1 MRWRLAQLSFVQS
14 SVREQRGQTY
24 GRSTQRST
32 ICRSAFSV
40 VRKSQ
45 TCGDSSADVGDVWS
59 KHHESTEGR
68 MLCRGKKT
76 NVTMSLP
83 IKQWVGVLTKEK
95 RQINWQQWLSSV
107 MDLQKVGW
115 LITWDTVM
123 FMRVGD
129 PNKQAVQTWCCKPPE
144 SFYSEKRS
152 SSLNYTRALSC
163 IAVHFR
169 ASPCISV
176 HRRAGRRFDLSI
188 CSSSVLINVLYANGF
203 YFLIYLYKVCPDL
216 FPRILKLFISFG
228 RKAFG
233 IISLWW
239 TRNFKVGKFWCLEST
254 LSVQSDLKVC
264 EKEVNLNFPC
274 IWVSFHSLLLQVNP
288 YVLVISSSC
297 LRWIDKNQNEN
308 SNWIHISNFI
318 MCACVYS
325 CVFLCVLLTLEL
337 SFFHIGCYQKLE
349 IPISSTI

>member
-123 FMRVGD
+123 FMRVG
-129 PNKQAVQTWCCKPPE
+129 AQTSKRCRRGVVSHRKASIRKKGVARWIIPE
-144 SFYSEKRS
+144 H
-152 SSLNYTRALSC
+152 C
-163 IAVHFR
+163 R

-176 HRRAGRRFDLSI
+176 HHRA
-188 CSSSVLINVLYANGF
+188 
-203 YFLIYLYKVCPDL
+203 
-216 FPRILKLFISFG
+216 
-228 RKAFG
+228 
-233 IISLWW
+233 
-239 TRNFKVGKFWCLEST
+239 
-254 LSVQSDLKVC
+254 
-264 EKEVNLNFPC
+264 FPC
-274 IWVSFHSLLLQVNP
+274 IAVQGGAFETWP
-288 YVLVISSSC
+288 
-297 LRWIDKNQNEN
+297 
-308 SNWIHISNFI
+308 
-318 MCACVYS
+318 
-325 CVFLCVLLTLEL
+325 
-337 SFFHIGCYQKLE
+337 
-349 IPISSTI
+349 